1 MTRSR
6 TDLGIKVAIGVLLL
20 ALVGVIYHSVREPM
34 VAAGDQA
41 PDFTLTTDQGAKI
54 TPTSFPGKV
63 LVLNFWAT
71 WCAPCVEE
79 LPSLA
84 QFQRQFANS
93 GVVVVGV
100 STDRNEVAYRK
111 FLQRFR
117 VPFQTARDPE
127 ADIAASYGTYK
138 FPETYIIGRDG
149 KVLQKIVGPQD
160 WMTPQVMSSI
170 KGYL

>member
-1 MTRSR
+1 MTRNR
-6 TDLGIKVAIGVLLL
+6 TDLGIKVAIGALLL
-20 ALVGVIYHSVREPM
+20 ALVGVIYHAVQEPL

-41 PDFTLTTDQGAKI
+41 PEFTVTTDQGVKI

-79 LPSLA
+79 LPSLEL
-84 QFQRQFANS
+84 FQREFANS
-93 GVVVVGV
+93 GVTVVGV
-100 STDRNEVAYRK
+100 STDRNEVAYKK

-117 VPFQTARDPE
+117 VSFQTARDPE
-127 ADIAASYGTYK
+127 ADIAATYGTYK

-149 KVLQKIVGPQD
+149 KVLQKIIGPQN
-160 WMTPQVMSSI
+160 WMSPQVISSM